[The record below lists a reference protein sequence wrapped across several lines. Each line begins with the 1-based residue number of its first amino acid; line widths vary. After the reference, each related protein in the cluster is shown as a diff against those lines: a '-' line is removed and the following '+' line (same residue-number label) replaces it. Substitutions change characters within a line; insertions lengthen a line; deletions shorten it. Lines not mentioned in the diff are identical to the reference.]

1 MRRQR
6 KKKYCGIVGIVINQ
20 LQALFPP
27 NKFISIEMGLYQW
40 VGKGRKEKFP
50 IICTINCS
58 IRAGMAWYGGQWYL
72 SFILFI
78 GKERKWIVKLSF
90 GELLSGVGEWVTERT
105 ENDTL
110 CRWNGPPLQRSRS
123 QPRAAFC
130 KCIRVRDSHFRNFR
144 WFIHSFTKK
153 GTRDQCLSLPV
164 PRSSG
169 SEGGVTN
176 HSALRVLHSNICRFL
191 SLKYHH
197 NHMHTVNWGEY
208 TLLTLKGRCVEG
220 ITMHPTT
227 TRTDRVLTS
236 PPLGSKLSFLRLRV
250 LTFYLFF

>member
-1 MRRQR
+1 MT
-6 KKKYCGIVGIVINQ
+6 
-20 LQALFPP
+20 
-27 NKFISIEMGLYQW
+27 
-40 VGKGRKEKFP
+40 EK
-50 IICTINCS
+50 
-58 IRAGMAWYGGQWYL
+58 
-72 SFILFI
+72 
-78 GKERKWIVKLSF
+78 
-90 GELLSGVGEWVTERT
+90 T

-110 CRWNGPPLQRSRS
+110 CRWNGPPPLRSRS
-123 QPRAAFC
+123 QPRGAFC

-153 GTRDQCLSLPV
+153 GTRDQCFRLPV

-176 HSALRVLHSNICRFL
+176 HSELRVLYSNICRFL

-208 TLLTLKGRCVEG
+208 TLLMLKGRCVER

-236 PPLGSKLSFLRLRV
+236 PPLGSIVSQDSCFD
-250 LTFYLFF
+250 FYLFFFRKKDPSHMEIRYYAPRHVSNVCGIFHPSDE